1 MAKRR
6 TAERRWFLHAD
17 GRLQGETGMTME
29 EAVAEVMAL
38 DEASLLEVS
47 EEARAEAKAGA
58 KAELAPVIEE
68 LIEAGLIEWVPDAD
82 KPTLRL
88 TELGRKW
95 ADRSSRS

>member
-17 GRLQGETGMTME
+17 GRLRDETGMTME

-47 EEARAEAKAGA
+47 EEARAEA